1 MNSRD
6 SSDLRYPYVLQ
17 AIHGLFTLMVV
28 SQITLIFCLRRLESF
43 EFANV
48 VLGWHRTCGF
58 IILLLVLARFGAAL
72 WVEAPPAH
80 KGVAPWQA
88 WGARLVHAL
97 MYAILL
103 VQPLIGIVMAGARG
117 DSVSFLGLFD
127 LPAVTEYD
135 PDFADWLLVLHAR
148 LAIVLAG
155 LIAVHLGAVA
165 FHWFVQK
172 RNISVR
178 MLPHPSTT
186 IFVNRLPIWAQI
198 SLGSAGL
205 LALTSGVGFYAEYH
219 TREAIQLNKALHG
232 ELFGVGESIKT
243 IERAY
248 SGLASRQP
256 NRDQQVEALTV
267 MRTKLGDIERDTI
280 DDATRAAAQG
290 ISRNLSATSSNA
302 SSSPDIAN
310 AIDSSGPLIVALAEA
325 HREYTFRERLRA
337 ERVSAF
343 GHDMILIS
351 IIPASLAGLIIALV
365 LSRNIIRGFGVAR
378 TLAASIA
385 SGDLSNTQ
393 PVAGRGEAAQLVV
406 ALLSMQSALRQQMQ
420 EIEKLAQE
428 KQAEQQRAA
437 DLRQQA
443 EERRQADRR
452 ALLSELSTG
461 FENQVTSVVLKV
473 EEILSNLG
481 TTAEA
486 MTEAAVSTKARVG
499 SAIQAAQ
506 SASSSASNVV
516 AASVQMAGSAQDVQ
530 VRTAGSRD
538 YARTAVGVVSL
549 SNASVDALVEKTSR
563 IGEMAGLIDSIARQT
578 YLLAINAS
586 IEAARAGAAGKG
598 FGVVASEVRSLAD
611 QTRKATVAIGDN
623 IRSVQE
629 STHDVVTMIRM
640 VRGAI
645 DSMDQSAG
653 SVAVAMQS
661 QRESADHIVQNID
674 HAAKQAGTVRE
685 ALSLVTSAFNDVS
698 ARSDQIAS
706 CVGEMDATV
715 RMLKEES
722 VRFLQ
727 TVRTA

>member
-1 MNSRD
+1 MNNRD

-17 AIHGLFTLMVV
+17 AIHGLFTLMVI

-58 IILLLVLARFGAAL
+58 IILLLVLARFGARL
-72 WVEAPPAH
+72 WVKAPPPH
-80 KGVAPWQA
+80 KVPPWQA
-88 WGARLVHAL
+88 WAARLVHAL

-103 VQPLIGIVMAGARG
+103 AQPLIGIVMAGARG
-117 DSVSFLGLFD
+117 DSISFLGLFD
-127 LPAVTEYD
+127 LPAIAEYD
-135 PDFADWLLVLHAR
+135 PDFADWLLVAHGW
-148 LAIVLAG
+148 LAIVLPG
-155 LIAVHLGAVA
+155 LMAVHIGAVA

-172 RNISVR
+172 RNITVR
-178 MLPHPSTT
+178 MLPHPNRTA
-186 IFVNRLPIWAQI
+186 FVNRLPIWAQI

-205 LALTSGVGFYAEYH
+205 LALTSGVGFYAEYQ
-219 TREAIQLNKALHG
+219 TSAAIQHNKALHG
-232 ELFGVGESIKT
+232 ELFGVGENIKT
-243 IERAY
+243 VERAY
-248 SGLASRQP
+248 AGIANRQP
-256 NRDQQVEALTV
+256 TREQQAEALTA

-280 DDATRAAAQG
+280 NDATRGAAQG
-290 ISRNLSATSSNA
+290 IVRSLAAVSSDARSSAEITS
-302 SSSPDIAN
+302 
-310 AIDSSGPLIVALAEA
+310 AIDDSGPLIVALAEA
-325 HREYTFRERLRA
+325 HREFTFRERLAA
-337 ERVSAF
+337 ERESAF

-351 IIPASLAGLIIALV
+351 IIPASLAGFIIALV

-385 SGDLSNTQ
+385 SGDLSNEQ
-393 PVAGRGEAAQLVV
+393 RVAGRGEAAQLIV

-420 EIEKLAQE
+420 EIQRLAQE
-428 KQAEQQRAA
+428 KQEEQQRAA
-437 DLRQQA
+437 DLRQRE
-443 EERRQADRR
+443 EERRQVERR

-506 SASSSASNVV
+506 SASSSASNVAV
-516 AASVQMAGSAQDVQ
+516 ASVQMAGSAQDVQ
-530 VRTAGSRD
+530 FRTAGSRD

-549 SNASVDALVEKTSR
+549 SNASVEALVEKTSR

-629 STHDVVTMIRM
+629 STHDVVTMIKM

-653 SVAVAMQS
+653 SVAAAMQN
-661 QRESADHIVQNID
+661 QRQSADHIVQNID

-698 ARSDQIAS
+698 VRSDQIAS
-706 CVGEMDATV
+706 GVGEMDATV

-722 VRFLQ
+722 MRFLE